1 MASDGLARFT
11 VRFEAEAAD
20 EADAMEQ
27 TESLT
32 RQLRRD
38 LNDLDDIE
46 VSALAGAPAPDG
58 AKGDPLTNAL
68 IVSAFSSGITVF
80 VNYMN
85 EWVRSRKSRCTVV
98 IEHDHGRIEFPGAR
112 PEDVDALLQRFNS
125 SPKPNT

>member
-1 MASDGLARFT
+1 MASDGSARFT
-11 VRFEAEAAD
+11 VRFETDTAD
-20 EADAMEQ
+20 EEEAMEQ

-46 VSALAGAPAPDG
+46 VAAAAGTAAPDG

-85 EWVRSRKSRCTVV
+85 EWVRSRTSRCTVV

-112 PEDVDALLQRFNS
+112 PEDVDALLRRFNS
-125 SPKPNT
+125 SAKPD